1 MTHNRID
8 CAIKL
13 KALLDKLDEL
23 DSMELSPAR
32 KKHTIEDCKALARE
46 LSHESEFISGIK

>member
-23 DSMELSPAR
+23 DGMELYPTR

-46 LSHESEFISGIK
+46 LSYESEFISGIK